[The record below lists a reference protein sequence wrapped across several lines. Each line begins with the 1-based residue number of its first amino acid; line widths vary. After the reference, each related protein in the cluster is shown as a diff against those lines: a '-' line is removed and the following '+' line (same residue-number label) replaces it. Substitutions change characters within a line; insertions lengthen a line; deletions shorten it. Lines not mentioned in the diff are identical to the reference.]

1 MALQERA
8 MDRSEGRTALFRDT
22 GRLLAGRPLVF
33 ATIGATAGLPA
44 DLLAW
49 ATGSLGAGGV
59 PLAVCAAAS
68 VVLGA
73 LATPLA
79 HGALAH
85 AALEQSAGRQ
95 PSLSRAFRTAWRKGV
110 ALVGAYL
117 QMWVRLFAAAI
128 PTWLLVKAVW
138 QPAPSGCTRPTM
150 AALLFLVI
158 GASVMIYLLVRWVF
172 IVQAVLLDG
181 KGASSA
187 PSRSAEI
194 ATGNVGRVVGVMAIL
209 TVLAGAVHAAAL
221 VLPMMCTT
229 IPRRM
234 WQPEDS
240 GRPCSSG
247 SPCSPCWCP
256 H

>member
-1 MALQERA
+1 MALQEKA
-8 MDRSEGRTALFRDT
+8 MDRSERRTTLFRDT
-22 GRLLAGRPLVF
+22 GRLLARQPLVF
-33 ATIGATAGLPA
+33 AAIGATAGLPA

-158 GASVMIYLLVRWVF
+158 GASVAIYLLVR
-172 IVQAVLLDG
+172 G
-181 KGASSA
+181 SSS
-187 PSRSAEI
+187 SRLSFW
-194 ATGNVGRVVGVMAIL
+194 TGRVRL
-209 TVLAGAVHAAAL
+209 PHWPGA
-221 VLPMMCTT
+221 
-229 IPRRM
+229 PR
-234 WQPEDS
+234 S
-240 GRPCSSG
+240 
-247 SPCSPCWCP
+247 
-256 H
+256 